1 MISKIHPI
9 QNPSL
14 ELGFV
19 SSVVVQLDAKNGEVD
34 YTSGLW
40 PFEQE
45 VQLIGTVSVRS
56 KYNEFIQRIIKL
68 IESTSVSKI
77 ITVGM
82 EALLNDLISKQTE
95 GKLKIMIPN
104 TTEVDIERIKMN
116 YEDSNSIISTPY
128 GALEYI
134 GANTLVIVPIFK
146 LNDNSIYMYNY
157 ARRFMGS
164 DVSQYSFCCVGLELL
179 PSIKSMDYRTSPYSP
194 ELRDLS
200 HIEGKYFHKIFTF

>member
-1 MISKIHPI
+1 MINKIHPI

-14 ELGFV
+14 ELGIV
-19 SSVVVQLDAKNGEVD
+19 SSAVVQLDAKNGEVD
-34 YTSGLW
+34 YSSGLW

-45 VQLIGTVSVRS
+45 VQLIGTGSVRY
-56 KYNEFIQRIIKL
+56 KYKEFIQNIIRL
-68 IESTSVSKI
+68 IDTTSVSKI

-82 EALLNDLISKQTE
+82 EALLNDLISKQTA

-104 TTEVDIERIKMN
+104 TTDVDIERIIMN
-116 YEDSNSIISTPY
+116 YEDSDSIVLNPY
-128 GALEYI
+128 QALGYV
-134 GANTLVIVPIFK
+134 GANTLVIVPVFK
-146 LNDNSIYMYNY
+146 LNDDTIYMYNY